1 MTGNAP
7 EDETGM
13 LAGLDLEALKE
24 RWVDLYRLP
33 PPRHISRELL
43 MQAIAYRVQ
52 VNAHGGLSRSMQTR
66 LRDSKRGT
74 GSRDART
81 SPKPSVQHRFKPG
94 TRLIR
99 EWQGKVHEVTVGDDG
114 RFVHQGVAHASL
126 SSVARAI
133 TGTRWSGPAFFGLK
147 ASREAKR
154 DATA

>member
-52 VNAHGGLSRSMQTR
+52 VTAHGGLSRSMQAR
-66 LRDSKRGT
+66 LRGTKRGA
-74 GSRDART
+74 GSRDTRT
-81 SPKPSVQHRFKPG
+81 LPKPSVQHRFKPG

-114 RFVHQGVAHASL
+114 SFVHQGVAHASL

-147 ASREAKR
+147 ASREAKC
-154 DATA
+154 DGSA

>member
-1 MTGNAP
+1 MTGNSP
-7 EDETGM
+7 EDEIGM
-13 LAGLDLEALKE
+13 LAGLDLEALKR
-24 RWVDLYRLP
+24 RWVDLYHLP

-43 MQAIAYRVQ
+43 MQAIAYRIQ
-52 VNAHGGLSRSMQTR
+52 ANAHGGLSRSMQAR
-66 LRDSKRGT
+66 LRGTKREA
-74 GSRDART
+74 GSRDTRT
-81 SPKPSVQHRFKPG
+81 SLRPSVQHRFKPG

-154 DATA
+154 DGTA

>member
-13 LAGLDLEALKE
+13 LAGLDLEALKR

-33 PPRHISRELL
+33 PHPHISRELL
-43 MQAIAYRVQ
+43 MQAIAYRIQ
-52 VNAHGGLSRSMQTR
+52 VTAHGGLSRSMQAS
-66 LRDSKRGT
+66 LRDSKRET

-81 SPKPSVQHRFKPG
+81 LPRPSVQYRFKPG

-114 RFVHQGVAHASL
+114 RFVHQGL
-126 SSVARAI
+126 PMPR
-133 TGTRWSGPAFFGLK
+133 
-147 ASREAKR
+147 
-154 DATA
+154 

>member
-13 LAGLDLEALKE
+13 LAGLDLEALKR
-24 RWVDLYRLP
+24 RWADLYRLP

-52 VNAHGGLSRSMQTR
+52 VTAHGGLSRSMQAR
-66 LRDSKRGT
+66 LRGTKRGA
-74 GSRDART
+74 GSRDTRT
-81 SPKPSVQHRFKPG
+81 LPKPSVQHRFKPG

-114 RFVHQGVAHASL
+114 RFVHQGL
-126 SSVARAI
+126 PMPR
-133 TGTRWSGPAFFGLK
+133 
-147 ASREAKR
+147 
-154 DATA
+154 